1 MSVGK
6 AGAVSIELNLDGTA
20 VPEDHVVSFTVD
32 RDMNQPDMAMIVVYN
47 SDHSYTNN
55 VKVGSSV
62 ELKVT
67 EAKTTIF
74 KGEVVGLEPSYTG
87 GQVARVMIRAMNKM
101 HRLIRQKKSVTF
113 ADKTDQ
119 QMLSQVV
126 QGAGLTLDW
135 KHEKSITYKHVYQHN
150 QTNIEF
156 LRTRAARMGCHIWCV
171 DTKLNVKQPNLANDS
186 GIELKISQSVGD
198 GQQLRSF
205 SPRVSSAPIN
215 KKVTVKG
222 WNPETKE
229 LITGEYTST
238 SSPLGSKHAVTASGD
253 HGTEE
258 TFTVDHPIWSKE
270 EADAIAKAKF
280 TDQSLNFVTGEAE
293 AVGDPKFELGT
304 TIKLTINPKDAADTF
319 NGKYYVMGLTHR
331 YNGGGKDRSGGYV
344 THLRVARDAL
354 GGE

>member
-6 AGAVSIELNLDGTA
+6 AGAVSIQLNLDGTQ
-20 VPEDHVVSFTVD
+20 VPEDHVVSFSVE
-32 RDMNQPDMAMIVVYN
+32 RDIYQPDMAMIVVYN

-62 ELKVT
+62 ELKIS
-67 EAKTTIF
+67 EDKTTIF

-101 HRLIRQKKSVTF
+101 HRLTRKKKSLTF

-119 QMLSQVV
+119 QILTQVV
-126 QGAGLTLDW
+126 QDAGLTLEW

-150 QTNIEF
+150 QTSMEF
-156 LRTRAARMGCHIWCV
+156 LLTRAARMGCHVWCV
-171 DTKLNVKQPNLANDS
+171 DTKLNVKQPDLANDS

-229 LITGEYTST
+229 LITGEYQST
-238 SSPLGSKHAVTASGD
+238 SSPLGSNHAVTASGD
-253 HGTEE
+253 HGTED

-270 EADAIAKAKF
+270 EADALAKAKF
-280 TDQSLNFVTGEAE
+280 TDKSLNFVTGEAE

-304 TIKLTINPKDAADTF
+304 TIKLTINPKDSADTF
-319 NGKYYVMGLTHR
+319 NGKYYIMGLTHR
-331 YNGGGKDRSGGYV
+331 YSGGGKDRSGGYV

-354 GGE
+354 GGQ